1 MAGLGRLVG
10 ACPPGH
16 SEQLGEPGWPF
27 PSLGFVLL
35 PTDFW
40 PDSSPRGPRS
50 LLPQCGETFMSLDI
64 LQAWAWLEMAIT
76 VCCCTGRGFCL
87 FLAGLA
93 GASMPLPSL
102 ATLLLFSLAVE
113 EETALF
119 LAAKRGIGIRGNGKV
134 GSGSLGKVLL
144 AWLAA
149 CPWACPFEVTHR
161 AGLCMGPILGAK
173 GWGRTAKALV
183 LQPTHSFPG
192 P

>member
-1 MAGLGRLVG
+1 
-10 ACPPGH
+10 
-16 SEQLGEPGWPF
+16 
-27 PSLGFVLL
+27 
-35 PTDFW
+35 
-40 PDSSPRGPRS
+40 
-50 LLPQCGETFMSLDI
+50 MSLDI

-144 AWLAA
+144 AWLLAPGLA
-149 CPWACPFEVTHR
+149 LLKLPTEQGFVWGPSWGPRVGGGQQRPWFCSQHTPSRGPEPRSQHR
-161 AGLCMGPILGAK
+161 KAEPH
-173 GWGRTAKALV
+173 TTKAL
-183 LQPTHSFPG
+183 
-192 P
+192 